1 MSCHHGVSTVN
12 GSSWPSTVPSSS
24 QATRVTTR
32 SIGAI
37 MPGAD
42 GACSTD
48 NSCGPRVLSAGRGV
62 PSSSVQIETRPTGM
76 GSMRSS
82 KWAWPRSRVRI
93 WCVRPLTNDIE
104 DELEQ

>member
-48 NSCGPRVLSAGRGV
+48 NSCGPAGSPYRARRPVLVGPDRDSTDRHGLDAQLEVGRAKV
-62 PSSSVQIETRPTGM
+62 P
-76 GSMRSS
+76 GSHMVCEASHERH
-82 KWAWPRSRVRI
+82 
-93 WCVRPLTNDIE
+93 
-104 DELEQ
+104 